1 MYLSFDDFRTG
12 CSRYWGHHAPHAS
25 PQTKQQALEY
35 LQHESLIH
43 AASQAMLVTRKHP
56 WNSDFNNRL
65 PSTMTRLHLTAYFG
79 LMEQLMALLETKY
92 SPGAAR
98 NEHDTVPKLLC
109 KKDGVDP
116 DCLDSNDRTPVALF
130 AMHGTRGSSSLLLGK
145 RNVKP
150 DSKIN
155 EGRTPLSL
163 VARNG
168 HEKAVK
174 ELIQNVQAKLNVQ
187 GT

>member
-1 MYLSFDDFRTG
+1 M
-12 CSRYWGHHAPHAS
+12 
-25 PQTKQQALEY
+25 
-35 LQHESLIH
+35 
-43 AASQAMLVTRKHP
+43 
-56 WNSDFNNRL
+56 
-65 PSTMTRLHLTAYFG
+65 
-79 LMEQLMALLETKY
+79 
-92 SPGAAR
+92 
-98 NEHDTVPKLLC
+98 
-109 KKDGVDP
+109 
-116 DCLDSNDRTPVALF
+116 ALF